1 MQRRLLIYWRGTPRE
16 PCQQPTPNRR
26 SFLATSA
33 AAVIASSADIK
44 RRDRGRRGDAV
55 RVKVA
60 LAIEL
65 LTVAP
70 MRIRNLAGLA
80 LERPGARAKRNRTT
94 NVKRRV
100 P

>member
-1 MQRRLLIYWRGTPRE
+1 MPN
-16 PCQQPTPNRR
+16 QQPTPNRR

-33 AAVIASSADIK
+33 AVVIASSAAVK

-70 MRIRNLAGLA
+70 IRIRS
-80 LERPGARAKRNRTT
+80 GARAKRNRTT
-94 NVKRRV
+94 KVKRRV

>member
-1 MQRRLLIYWRGTPRE
+1 MPN
-16 PCQQPTPNRR
+16 QQPTPNRR

-33 AAVIASSADIK
+33 AVVIASSATVK

-70 MRIRNLAGLA
+70 MRIRNLAGLE
-80 LERPGARAKRNRTT
+80 LERPGAQAPALNATG
-94 NVKRRV
+94 RRR
-100 P
+100 